1 MNTIKNT
8 YDKLKRKIALI
19 NNNQGDVNNKNI
31 ELYENNFKE
40 ALENDLNTSNALTV
54 LYDVIK
60 DNTLTNN
67 EKITLITKFD
77 QVLSLDLLSS
87 NTKEISE
94 IDEKY
99 INDMIN
105 KRNEAKKEKNYNLAD
120 QIRDELL
127 QKGIILIDTR
137 EGTKFKVE

>member
-1 MNTIKNT
+1 MMI
-8 YDKLKRKIALI
+8 
-19 NNNQGDVNNKNI
+19 
-31 ELYENNFKE
+31 
-40 ALENDLNTSNALTV
+40 
-54 LYDVIK
+54 IK

-127 QKGIILIDTR
+127 QKGIVLIDTR

>member
-1 MNTIKNT
+1 MDTIKNT

-127 QKGIILIDTR
+127 QKGIVLIDTR

>member
-1 MNTIKNT
+1 MDIIKNT

-127 QKGIILIDTR
+127 QKGIVLIDTR
-137 EGTKFKVE
+137 EGTKFQVE

>member
-1 MNTIKNT
+1 MDTIKNT

-127 QKGIILIDTR
+127 QKGIVLIDTR
-137 EGTKFKVE
+137 EGTNFKVE